1 MSIHRLVGGELINS
15 NTRRMTQF
23 GDLWWGDSQ
32 TVVDAILFGEVSFSV
47 LKLKPCFFKH
57 LKTEFPT
64 KQVNEF

>member
-47 LKLKPCFFKH
+47 LKLKTVLLQA
-57 LKTEFPT
+57 LKDR
-64 KQVNEF
+64 VSY